1 MICGH
6 GIRIIVTDRSF
17 SKTDLA
23 LIRNSKI
30 MGVRSG
36 TEHRFTGV
44 WVVVV
49 RDRVFVRSWDNKPN
63 GWHRAFLKD
72 STGAIQ
78 VPGREIAVRAK
89 KVRGERLME
98 AIEEAYAEKYN
109 TNASLKY
116 VRGFRLK
123 SRRMTTTE
131 FVPQRK
137 DSKTQRK
144 T

>member
-1 MICGH
+1 MTS
-6 GIRIIVTDRSF
+6 RTF
-17 SKTDLA
+17 SKPILA
-23 LIRNSKI
+23 LIHNSKI
-30 MGVRSG
+30 MGIRSG

-49 RDRVFVRSWDNKPN
+49 NGRVFVRSWDDKPN

-78 VPGREIAVRAK
+78 VDGREIAVRAK
-89 KVRGERLME
+89 KVLGERLME

-109 TNASLKY
+109 TKASLKY

-137 DSKTQRK
+137 GTKTQRK
-144 T
+144 IGP

>member
-1 MICGH
+1 VNNRG
-6 GIRIIVTDRSF
+6 F
-17 SKTDLA
+17 SKADLD

-36 TEHRFTGV
+36 TEHRFIGV

-49 RDRVFVRSWDNKPN
+49 RDRVFARSWKDKPT
-63 GWHRAFLKD
+63 GWHRAFLKNPN
-72 STGAIQ
+72 GAIQ
-78 VPGREIAVRAK
+78 VAGREIAVRAK

-98 AIEEAYAEKYN
+98 VIEAAYAEKYN
-109 TNASLKY
+109 TKASLKY

-123 SRRMTTTE
+123 RRRMTTTE

-137 DSKTQRK
+137 GAKAQWKD
-144 T
+144 